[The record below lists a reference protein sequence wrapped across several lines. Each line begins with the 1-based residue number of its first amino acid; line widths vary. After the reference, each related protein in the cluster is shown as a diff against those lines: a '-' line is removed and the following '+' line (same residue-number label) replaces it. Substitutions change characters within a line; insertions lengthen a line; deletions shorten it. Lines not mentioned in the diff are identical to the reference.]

1 MDINYINSLL
11 QEGKSVKDVR
21 EALGVSEKKFQKGI
35 KALGYKYNQKERL
48 YISVY
53 KPITEVLDKEPIKDI
68 IATTK
73 PTTKPTTKKTTST
86 TTLTTTQ
93 STTIDYITD
102 NLDVI
107 KQLLENYKRNTTYDD
122 KGIYINLVSDKHLNP
137 KPKSLRINE
146 FVWREWQEFTKDLTF
161 SKSDLI
167 SQALLEFIKN
177 HS

>member
-1 MDINYINSLL
+1 MDINYINALL

-21 EALGVSEKKFQKGI
+21 ETLGVSEKKFQKEI
-35 KALGYKYNQKERL
+35 KALGYKYNQKERC
-48 YISVY
+48 YISAY
-53 KPITEVLDKEPIKDI
+53 KPITEVLDKEPTKDI
-68 IATTK
+68 IVTTK
-73 PTTKPTTKKTTST
+73 PTTKEATSM

-93 STTIDYITD
+93 STTINYLAD
-102 NLDVI
+102 NLDVL
-107 KQLLENYKRNTTYDD
+107 KQLLENYKKSTPNDD

>member
-1 MDINYINSLL
+1 MDINYINLLL

-21 EALGVSEKKFQKGI
+21 ETLGISEKKFQKEI
-35 KALGYKYNQKERL
+35 KALGYKYNQKERC
-48 YISVY
+48 YITAY

-73 PTTKPTTKKTTST
+73 PTTKETTST

-93 STTIDYITD
+93 STTIDYLTD

-167 SQALLEFIKN
+167 SQALLEFMKN